1 VGTSQFIIEGYCQG
15 AYPVDD
21 DNLNEILG
29 ESWYQELINAVRAG
43 DTHSA
48 LRIAKENFKAE
59 YNTESIYQFESNGIR
74 YVKTLSTN
82 LNLPFIE
89 SNGSADMPL
98 FKWIGAHFL
107 MEGPTDIV
115 SQWIESDE
123 DGLKYFC
130 QELFDDWFGND
141 DRLQDGCYYA
151 LGSCWYDLDGFG
163 ENGGS
168 ISASSVIAG
177 LDQELEISEDQL
189 MSAF

>member
-1 VGTSQFIIEGYCQG
+1 
-15 AYPVDD
+15 
-21 DNLNEILG
+21 
-29 ESWYQELINAVRAG
+29 
-43 DTHSA
+43 
-48 LRIAKENFKAE
+48 
-59 YNTESIYQFESNGIR
+59 
-74 YVKTLSTN
+74 
-82 LNLPFIE
+82 
-89 SNGSADMPL
+89 MPL